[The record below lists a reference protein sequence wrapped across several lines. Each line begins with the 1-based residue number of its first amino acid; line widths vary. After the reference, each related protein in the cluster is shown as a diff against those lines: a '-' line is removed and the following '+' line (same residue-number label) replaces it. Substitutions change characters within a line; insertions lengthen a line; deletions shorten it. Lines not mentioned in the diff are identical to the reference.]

1 MAELEARILPVAIT
15 SKETEEKA
23 VDPVISSAIAAV
35 CFSEQVSGLLEWN
48 LANNHTNVYFKK
60 IFISLSKCRN
70 ECCLLYDY
78 WPSFFA
84 A

>member
-48 LANNHTNVYFKK
+48 LANNHTNVYLKK
-60 IFISLSKCRN
+60 NIYFTV
-70 ECCLLYDY
+70 
-78 WPSFFA
+78 
-84 A
+84 

>member
-35 CFSEQVSGLLEWN
+35 CFSEQVSGLLE
-48 LANNHTNVYFKK
+48 
-60 IFISLSKCRN
+60 
-70 ECCLLYDY
+70 
-78 WPSFFA
+78 
-84 A
+84 